1 MCPTDCYL
9 LQRGRHHE
17 GRGGGHEEVAEAD
30 DEAARAEDGHAV
42 HTLGQTCHRC
52 LTSHIH
58 THSPTA
64 MTFHYLK
71 EAVVAASEWEY
82 EELTSVAGLPCL

>member
-1 MCPTDCYL
+1 MWPTDCYL

-42 HTLGQTCHRC
+42 HTLARPVTEVWQGRNISY
-52 LTSHIH
+52 SH
-58 THSPTA
+58 P
-64 MTFHYLK
+64 
-71 EAVVAASEWEY
+71 
-82 EELTSVAGLPCL
+82 